1 MVNSLFLPFLLQ
13 SLDAD
18 PYSGLAV
25 LYSDGNFTE
34 TNSIETEVLFS
45 SCVRANTRF
54 KKVKDLSGF
63 VLNTG
68 CRSSPELEM
77 QRDRR
82 KKSELS
88 VW

>member
-34 TNSIETEVLFS
+34 TSLIETEVLFS
-45 SCVRANTRF
+45 SCDRDNTF
-54 KKVKDLSGF
+54 FLTKKWKICL
-63 VLNTG
+63 VLFLTQ
-68 CRSSPELEM
+68 ETEAL
-77 QRDRR
+77 Q
-82 KKSELS
+82 K
-88 VW
+88 